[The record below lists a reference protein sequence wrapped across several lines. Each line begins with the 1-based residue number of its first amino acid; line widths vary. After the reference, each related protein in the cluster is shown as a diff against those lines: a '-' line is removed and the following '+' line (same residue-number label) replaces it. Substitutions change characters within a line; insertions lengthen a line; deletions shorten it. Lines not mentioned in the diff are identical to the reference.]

1 MKFNRYMSARHLLL
15 LTWFGVLATSA
26 GCSHSTVH
34 VPAPSNIS
42 ATDNSYMDLQPGWRL
57 RIIVPLLKSREFR
70 ASATA
75 EQIDGN
81 TISLHAAD
89 LIGYETSYYAIK
101 GKINSGVRL
110 EFASAE
116 ITRNGNTLPETN
128 ALTLPFQLPRHNQ
141 HIRLIYLVRVSRA
154 DHNMAIVASKRLTA
168 LDSFTK
174 RLKESPD
181 ICDVKGEVFCSWVP
195 AGIAVRPEQ
204 Q

>member
-1 MKFNRYMSARHLLL
+1 MGTRHLLL

-57 RIIVPLLKSREFR
+57 RIVVPLLKSGEFHV
-70 ASATA
+70 SGTA

-81 TISLHAAD
+81 TITLHAAD
-89 LIGYETSYYAIK
+89 LVGYETSYYAIK
-101 GKINSGVRL
+101 GKKNSGVRL

-116 ITRNGNTLPETN
+116 MTRNGNTLPEPSSP
-128 ALTLPFQLPRHNQ
+128 TLPFQLPRRNE
-141 HIRLIYLVRVSRA
+141 HIRLIYLVRVSQA
-154 DHNMAIVASKRLTA
+154 DHNMAIVASKRLAA
-168 LDSFTK
+168 LDSFTN
-174 RLKESPD
+174 RLQESQN
-181 ICDVKGEVFCSWVP
+181 ICNVNGEVFCSWVP